1 MEAGEL
7 RQRRSDQIPLVHE
20 PLTAL
25 EDSISSIQESHAPSI
40 LRTPSFTSQVFDPD
54 TINQFI
60 KSADE
65 PSWSFT
71 SVREAGAGLSQP
83 RSFRST
89 GVLPSLNDHTFLMP
103 PTAGRRSRP
112 HSDIGSHDDRS
123 RDSGYQTQTATAG
136 RSPSSPTFSA
146 TESHHWF
153 RSNQSCPS
161 EQLYTSN
168 SYSFPSTFPQSP
180 ASEEVRS
187 TYQGSQRSAIKKRQH
202 RFQCNVCPKTFKT
215 QSEAK

>member
-1 MEAGEL
+1 MENEGL
-7 RQRRSDQIPLVHE
+7 RQRQSDQIPLVHE

-25 EDSISSIQESHAPSI
+25 ESSNSSIQDSHATSSLPI
-40 LRTPSFTSQVFDPD
+40 LSFTSQMFDPD
-54 TINQFI
+54 TIHPFI

-65 PSWSFT
+65 PSWSST
-71 SVREAGAGLSQP
+71 SVRGAGAGPSQP

-89 GVLPSLNDHTFLMP
+89 GIPASLGDHTFLMP
-103 PTAGRRSRP
+103 PTVGRCSRP
-112 HSDIGSHDDRS
+112 QSDVGSHDDRS

-146 TESHHWF
+146 TGSHPWF
-153 RSNQSCPS
+153 SSNQSCPT

-168 SYSFPSTFPQSP
+168 AYSFPSTFPQSP

-187 TYQGSQRSAIKKRQH
+187 TYQGSQRSANKKRQH